1 MVKNNST
8 KKSKIIILIALV
20 LVLVGI
26 VIFVILYR
34 PGGVLSQNVQ
44 EGIDTNEPAQPG
56 AQNPTSPDE
65 PKDVTLDK
73 RYLVLEDWG
82 VQFIIPE
89 GLEGIRYYK
98 VNGTGGRDDAY
109 YYEFTTERVELLG
122 GQCREPA
129 EHSVPGV
136 IRLVSVSRYTSKL
149 DLGNRGSQPAL
160 MNEENTIN
168 GYYYYRSTTQS
179 DCRNNDDSEAS
190 AKLLRQDVLLLES
203 MIQTITPIK

>member
-8 KKSKIIILIALV
+8 KKSKFIILIALV

-82 VQFIIPE
+82 VRFTIPE
-89 GLEGIRYYK
+89 GLEGVKYYK
-98 VNGTGGRDDAY
+98 KHDWGY
-109 YYEFTTERVELLG
+109 YFTTERVEAIG
-122 GQCREPA
+122 SQDGDICDGSSSGA
-129 EHSVPGV
+129 YT
-136 IRLVSVSRYTSKL
+136 LVAVSRTKE
-149 DLGNRGSQPAL
+149 AL
-160 MNEENTIN
+160 PKETDPKPLPNTPID
-168 GYYYYRSTTQS
+168 GYYYYWDGSHSVCS
-179 DCRNNDDSEAS
+179 D
-190 AKLLRQDVLLLES
+190 KS
-203 MIQTITPIK
+203 MDIQTEDRKKIETMVQTIAPVR